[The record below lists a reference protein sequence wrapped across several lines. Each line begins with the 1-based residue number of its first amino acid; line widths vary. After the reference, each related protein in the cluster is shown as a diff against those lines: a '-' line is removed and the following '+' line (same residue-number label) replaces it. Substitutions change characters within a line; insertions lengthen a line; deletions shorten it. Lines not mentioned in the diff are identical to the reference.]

1 LPTRRPWKAAREK
14 RERGRF
20 LALPYAVL
28 TSAAYLSL
36 SPHGI
41 KLLIDLGMQ
50 YNGTNNGDLSAA
62 WKLMRP
68 RGWRSEE
75 TLAKAKRELL
85 QTQLIVETRKG
96 WRPNRASLYGLTFFA
111 LDHCGGKLDINPGGF
126 PYGAWR
132 HFVPVDVSLA
142 RRPKPTGAKAGASL
156 TTPTVAAKLGI
167 ATPAVVETQ
176 PLLRRA

>member
-1 LPTRRPWKAAREK
+1 MAARDRWKEGRDK

-20 LALPYAVL
+20 LALPAAVL

-41 KLLIDLGMQ
+41 KLLIDLGVQ
-50 YNGTNNGDLSAA
+50 YNGSNNGDLSAA

-85 QTQLIVETRKG
+85 QTQLIVETRQRLAAESSEPL
-96 WRPNRASLYGLTFFA
+96 RPHVLCSR
-111 LDHCGGKLDINPGGF
+111 
-126 PYGAWR
+126 
-132 HFVPVDVSLA
+132 
-142 RRPKPTGAKAGASL
+142 
-156 TTPTVAAKLGI
+156 
-167 ATPAVVETQ
+167 
-176 PLLRRA
+176 LLRREARYRACRVSVRRLEADG

>member
-1 LPTRRPWKAAREK
+1 MTARDRWKEGRDK

-41 KLLIDLGMQ
+41 KLLIDLGAQ
-50 YNGTNNGDLSAA
+50 YNGSNNGDLSAA

-75 TLAKAKRELL
+75 TLAKAKKELL
-85 QTQLIVETRKG
+85 RTQLIVETRKG
-96 WRPNRASLYGLTFFA
+96 WRPNRASLYAITFFA
-111 LDHCGGKLDINPGGF
+111 LDHCDGKLDITPRGF
-126 PYGAWR
+126 PYGAWKLMDR
-132 HFVPVDVSLA
+132 LPPPKMQV
-142 RRPKPTGAKAGASL
+142 RRETGEAQENAVL
-156 TTPTVAAKLGI
+156 T
-167 ATPAVVETQ
+167 TPAVVAGLGQ
-176 PLLRRA
+176 LRLR

>member
-1 LPTRRPWKAAREK
+1 MTARQRWKEGRNK

-41 KLLIDLGMQ
+41 KLLIDLGVQ
-50 YNGTNNGDLSAA
+50 YNGSNNGDLSAA

-96 WRPNRASLYGLTFFA
+96 WRPNRASLYALTFFA
-111 LDHCGGKLDINPGGF
+111 LDYCDGKLDIALVGF

-132 HFVPVDVSLA
+132 LMDRPLPPRA
-142 RRPKPTGAKAGASL
+142 RARQDTGKAQKNSVL
-156 TTPTVAAKLGI
+156 T
-167 ATPAVVETQ
+167 TPAVVAGAGQ
-176 PLLRRA
+176 LRLA

>member
-1 LPTRRPWKAAREK
+1 MAARDRWKEGRDK

-41 KLLIDLGMQ
+41 KLLIDLGAQ
-50 YNGTNNGDLSAA
+50 YNGSNNGDLSAA

-75 TLAKAKRELL
+75 TLAKAKKELL
-85 QTQLIVETRKG
+85 RTQLIVETRKG
-96 WRPNRASLYGLTFFA
+96 WRPNRASLYAITFFA
-111 LDHCGGKLDINPGGF
+111 LDHCDASASASAAPALSTPS
-126 PYGAWR
+126 R
-132 HFVPVDVSLA
+132 SL
-142 RRPKPTGAKAGASL
+142 RST
-156 TTPTVAAKLGI
+156 I
-167 ATPAVVETQ
+167 ATGSSTSPREAF
-176 PLLRRA
+176 PMALGS

>member
-1 LPTRRPWKAAREK
+1 
-14 RERGRF
+14 RGRF
-20 LALPYAVL
+20 LALPHAVL

-41 KLLIDLGMQ
+41 KLLIDLGAQ

-75 TLAKAKRELL
+75 TLAKAKKELL
-85 QTQLIVETRKG
+85 RAQLIAETRKG
-96 WRPNRASLYGLTFFA
+96 GRPNRTTLYGLTFFA
-111 LDHCGGKLDINPGGF
+111 LDHCGDKLDIEPGGF

-132 HFVPVDVSLA
+132 HS
-142 RRPKPTGAKAGASL
+142 
-156 TTPTVAAKLGI
+156 
-167 ATPAVVETQ
+167 
-176 PLLRRA
+176 